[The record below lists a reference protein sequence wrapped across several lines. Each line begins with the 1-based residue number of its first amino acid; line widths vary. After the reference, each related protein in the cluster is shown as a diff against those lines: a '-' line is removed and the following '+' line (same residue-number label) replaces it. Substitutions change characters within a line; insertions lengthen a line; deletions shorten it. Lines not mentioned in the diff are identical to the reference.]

1 MLLGVPPTL
10 PALHHALSL
19 TYGQAGLLTAL
30 PVLVLAVGAVP
41 GALVLGRLGARQGV
55 AIGLALVGAGAALRS
70 AAPMALTLFAFTVVM
85 AAGIA
90 IAQPALPALVQHWF
104 PDRIGRATGIYSNG
118 LLVGE
123 VVAAVITLPIF
134 LERLALGWRGAL
146 AAWAVPAAAC
156 LVLWLR
162 FAPAARRASAESVD
176 RWLPD
181 LRSGRAWR
189 LSLLMGSASVIYF
202 GMNTWIPDT
211 LAARGS
217 GGTITAALGLLNFMQ
232 LPVSAG
238 LAVAGDALVGRR
250 WPYVFAGLLGAAG
263 VVGYLTAPPA
273 SAPLWTGMLGVGS
286 SLIFVLNLG
295 LPPLLASPREVAS
308 VSAFMFAIGYACA
321 FFGPSVGGLAW
332 DASGVW
338 QLTLLPIGL
347 ACLTTIGLGA
357 TLPRIRTEPARPE
370 AFRSA

>member
-1 MLLGVPPTL
+1 
-10 PALHHALSL
+10 
-19 TYGQAGLLTAL
+19 
-30 PVLVLAVGAVP
+30 VP
-41 GALVLGRLGARQGV
+41 GALLLGRLGARRAV
-55 AIGLALVGAGAALRS
+55 AIGLALVSAGAALRGVAP
-70 AAPMALTLFAFTVVM
+70 AAVTLFAFTIVL

-90 IAQPALPALVQHWF
+90 ITQPALPTLVQHWF

-118 LLVGE
+118 LLMGE

-134 LERLALGWRGAL
+134 LERFALGWRGAL

-156 LVLWLR
+156 LVVWLR
-162 FAPAARRASAESVD
+162 FAPAARRASAAAVD

-181 LRSGRAWR
+181 IRSGRAWR
-189 LSLLMGSASVIYF
+189 VGLLMGSASVIYF

-211 LAARGS
+211 LGARGS
-217 GGTITAALGLLNFMQ
+217 SGTTTAALGLLNFMQ
-232 LPVSAG
+232 LPVSAA

-250 WPYVFAGLLGAAG
+250 WPYVFAGVLSAAG
-263 VVGYLTAPPA
+263 VLGYLVAPPA
-273 SAPLWTGMLGVGS
+273 SAPVWTGMLGVGS

-295 LPPLLASPREVAS
+295 LPPLTASPRDVAS

-321 FFGPSVGGLAW
+321 FFGPSLGGLAW
-332 DASGVW
+332 DASGIW
-338 QLTLLPIGL
+338 QLALLPIGV

-357 TLPRIRTEPARPE
+357 TLPQIRPKPARPE